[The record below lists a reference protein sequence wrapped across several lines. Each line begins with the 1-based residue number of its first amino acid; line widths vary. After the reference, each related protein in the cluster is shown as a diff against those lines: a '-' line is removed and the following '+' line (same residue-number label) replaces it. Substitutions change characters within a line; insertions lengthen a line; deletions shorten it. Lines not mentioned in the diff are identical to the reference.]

1 MKRRTFF
8 LILLT
13 VVSSITTGAKAAG
26 NRIHKQTFVFAVK
39 GADTLALD
47 KYEIPEAT
55 GCRPKPVILFA
66 FGGGFKEGDRAE
78 SRYLSFF
85 HFMARNGYVVV
96 STDYRTAL
104 KGFDPQQAT
113 GPEDFVK
120 ALELAVRTAVED
132 FFDATRYIAGHSK
145 EWNIYADSIIACGSS
160 AGAITALQAE
170 YEICNRSE
178 PVRRLPASFR
188 YAGVIAFAGAIVS
201 VGKPKFPIT
210 PCPVMLFHGDADKT
224 VPFEKAVLGDTG
236 LWGSKT
242 IAAQLDSIRAP
253 YYFYKIENA
262 GHEVA
267 ITPLSDNLYDMM
279 SFLTKMVVKK
289 ERRFI
294 RTDEQDIDKPQVKKE
309 FTLEDYL
316 RSNL

>member
-13 VVSSITTGAKAAG
+13 VVFSITSGAKATG
-26 NRIHKQTFVFAVK
+26 KRVQKQTFVFAVK

-47 KYEIPEAT
+47 KYEIPAPA
-55 GCRPKPVILFA
+55 GSRPKPVVLFA
-66 FGGGFKEGDRAE
+66 FGGGFKGGDRAE
-78 SRYLSFF
+78 SRYLPFF

-113 GPEDFVK
+113 GPEAFVT
-120 ALELAVRTAVED
+120 ALEGAIRTAVED
-132 FFDATRYIAGHSK
+132 FFDATRYVTSHSR
-145 EWNIYADSIIACGSS
+145 EWNIDTTGIIACGSS
-160 AGAITALQAE
+160 AGAITALQSE

-178 PVRRLPASFR
+178 AVRRLPASFR
-188 YAGVIAFAGAIVS
+188 YAGVIAFAGAIAS
-201 VGKPKFPIT
+201 VGKPEFPVT
-210 PCPVMLFHGDADKT
+210 PCPMMLFHGDADQT
-224 VPFEKAVLGDTG
+224 VPFEKAVVGDTG
-236 LWGSKT
+236 LWGSAT
-242 IAAQLDSIRAP
+242 IAAQLDSIGSP

-267 ITPLSDNLYDMM
+267 ITPLSNNLYDIIG
-279 SFLTKMVVKK
+279 FLTKMVVKK
-289 ERRFI
+289 ERLFI
-294 RTDEQDIDKPQVKKE
+294 RTDEEGIDTPQKRKN

-316 RSNL
+316 RSNS